1 MNNEGEHMHE
11 AEPVNAVT
19 VHGTSTPNDIGQIIQ
34 FAIGQNVPVETIERL
49 VALKERMDDRAAAQE
64 YNVALAR
71 FQADCPPIQKKS
83 TASITTNSGSS
94 YKYSFAELD
103 EIARTT
109 RPILTRYG
117 LSYSWDSDVQGDK
130 LVCVC
135 TVRHIA
141 GHAQSAKF
149 ALPTTTKSGMSDQQ
163 KVAAALTYARRQSL
177 IQALGLT
184 TTDAD
189 TDSAAQAVEKITDDQ
204 AKELEALVKAS
215 GADLARFLTYMRAPS
230 IADIRARDFTTAKT
244 ALQAKAKAQ

>member
-1 MNNEGEHMHE
+1 MNDETNEHALTAPGSAAPSDILHILS
-11 AEPVNAVT
+11 AAV
-19 VHGTSTPNDIGQIIQ
+19 DR
-34 FAIGQNVPVETIERL
+34 NVPVDTIERL
-49 VALKERMDDRAAAQE
+49 VALKERMDARTAAMDF
-64 YNVALAR
+64 NLALSA
-71 FQADCPPIQKKS
+71 FQSECPPIPKS
-83 TASITTNSGSS
+83 SSAEITTNSGSK
-94 YKYSFAELD
+94 YKYSYAELD
-103 EIARTT
+103 QIAKVT
-109 RPILTRYG
+109 RPILTKHG
-117 LSYSWDSDVQGDK
+117 LSYTWDSDVEGDK
-130 LVCVC
+130 LVCIC
-135 TVRHIA
+135 TVRHIS
-141 GHAQSAKF
+141 GHAQAAKF

>member
-1 MNNEGEHMHE
+1 MPDEPTHAIVPHE
-11 AEPVNAVT
+11 KP
-19 VHGTSTPNDIGQIIQ
+19 SDIGHIIQ

-71 FQADCPPIQKKS
+71 FQADCPPIKKTS
-83 TASITTNSGSS
+83 TAKITTNTGSS
-94 YKYSFAELD
+94 YGYSYAELD

-117 LSYSWDSDVQGDK
+117 LSYSWDSDVEGDK
-130 LVCVC
+130 LVCIC
-135 TVRHIA
+135 TVRHVA

-184 TTDAD
+184 TTDPD
-189 TDSAAQAVEKITDDQ
+189 TDGPRVDEKVSPEQIVELLDLINST
-204 AKELEALVKAS
+204 
-215 GADLARFLTYMRAPS
+215 GADMAKFLAYMGVTGLE
-230 IADIRARDFTTAKT
+230 DITAVRGYD
-244 ALQAKAKAQ
+244 KAKKALSAKVKK